1 VSEEIQFVAKV
12 SKVKSRTKN
21 DKEYFTFRLNIPNE
35 LARKLNLDT
44 SDYLFVKSAMKAK
57 WYNMLNWKEMDKT
70 WNMLP
75 QKIQQEIQS
84 SGMITVPQTNINTIT
99 PSITSNPWKNKEDF
113 AALAMLPGI
122 TTFGIF
128 LKHTEQQIAN

>member
-57 WYNMLNWKEMDKT
+57 WYHMLNWKEMEKT
-70 WNMLP
+70 WSMLP

-84 SGMITVPQTNINTIT
+84 SGMITVQQTNINTIT

-113 AALAMLPGI
+113 ALAMFAGV
-122 TTFGIF
+122 TTFGII
-128 LKHTEQQIAN
+128 LKHTEELIAN